1 MAPKPQPTWRFGL
14 RQRVVTLIM
23 LIPTAVVL
31 VALPLLFNSQ
41 HKRAEAEFLEK
52 LDSESRVL
60 ALALADR
67 CDQGCLHN
75 LAPPVDDLLKNEPD
89 LLSIEILD
97 RDSGEVLGSWGDGP
111 AGAVSPMPP
120 AVSSYGEDQ
129 TDVVIREEPS
139 AAGAFHHEGHV
150 FSALTPLR
158 TNRWKSHPQPILRIR
173 ASSKQYNQRVT
184 GLLMLA
190 LIPGLLA
197 GALGLLLAAWFNRRL
212 RGAIG
217 TLMQATGEIANGRFD
232 QRVSVRAGDEL
243 APLGEAINTMAT
255 DLGTQRQA
263 LSANAEH
270 LERTVAERT
279 LELEKAR
286 AIALGQE
293 RIAAMGVL
301 AAGVAH
307 EIGNPLTAI
316 STIVQGLRNG
326 QVAEARVDVLS
337 ENLDRIHGL
346 VRGLVSYA
354 RPPTKE
360 WTQVSVND
368 VVRRTLDL
376 LRLDPRA
383 KNATFTTDLDPEL
396 PRLRSIEGKLQQVL
410 LNLCLNALDAIGDS
424 PGEVIVATSEGEGS
438 IRVCVDDDGPGV
450 PEELREKILEAF
462 FTTRVGEGGT
472 GLGLAVSAS
481 LLEELGGSLTVG
493 DAPTGGARFEMV
505 LPLSEPN
512 AQ

>member
-1 MAPKPQPTWRFGL
+1 MARESEPTWRFGL
-14 RQRVVTLIM
+14 RQRVSTLIL
-23 LIPTAVVL
+23 LIPTVVVL

-41 HKRAEAEFLEK
+41 HHRAEAEFLEK

-75 LAPPVDDLLKNEPD
+75 LAPPVDDLLRNEPD

-97 RDSGEVLGSWGDGP
+97 RHSGKVLGSWGDGP
-111 AGAVSPMPP
+111 EDASRLPDANAFGT
-120 AVSSYGEDQ
+120 DQ
-129 TDVVIREEPS
+129 TDVVVREESRPS
-139 AAGAFHHEGHV
+139 GTFHHEGHV

-158 TNRWKSHPQPILRIR
+158 TNRWKNHPQPILRIR
-173 ASSKQYNQRVT
+173 ATSKEYNQRVT
-184 GLLMLA
+184 GLLVLA

-197 GALGLLLAAWFNRRL
+197 GALGLVLAAWFNRRL
-212 RGAIG
+212 RSAVGA
-217 TLMQATGEIANGRFD
+217 LMQATAEIANGHFD

-243 APLGEAINTMAT
+243 APLGEAVNTMAT
-255 DLGTQRQA
+255 ALGTQRQA

-270 LERTVAERT
+270 LEQTVAERT

-316 STIVQGLRNG
+316 STIVQGLKRERAG
-326 QVAEARVDVLS
+326 DAQVEVLS
-337 ENLDRIHGL
+337 ESLDRIHGL

-360 WTQVSVND
+360 WTQISVND

-383 KNATFTTDLDPEL
+383 KHATFTTHLDPEL
-396 PRLRSIEGKLQQVL
+396 PRIRSIEGKLQQVL
-410 LNLCLNALDAIGDS
+410 LNLTLNALDALGDS
-424 PGEVIVATSEGEGS
+424 PGQVVVTTNTQGGGLRI
-438 IRVCVDDDGPGV
+438 CVDDDGPGV
-450 PEELREKILEAF
+450 SEELREKILEAF
-462 FTTRVGEGGT
+462 FTTRAGEGGT
-472 GLGLAVSAS
+472 GLGLAVSVS
-481 LLEELGGSLTVG
+481 LLEELGGSLTVAE
-493 DAPTGGARFEMV
+493 APQGGARFEVV
-505 LPLSEPN
+505 LPLRGPG
-512 AQ
+512 A